1 MSSSPIELLIDNG
14 NEMLEV
20 MALIYNDK
28 KINKFEMKLKKFLTY
43 LRKNYPEIMLENE

>member
-1 MSSSPIELLIDNG
+1 MGSPIELLIDYGDN
-14 NEMLEV
+14 MLGL

-43 LRKNYPEIMLENE
+43 LRKNYPELEM

>member
-1 MSSSPIELLIDNG
+1 MSSPIELLLDSG
-14 NEMLEV
+14 DEMLKV

-43 LRKNYPEIMLENE
+43 LRKNYPEIRLANE